1 MSPFS
6 IAILAFSMS
15 ADAFAAAVARGAT
28 QRPMLLGAAQ
38 AGVLFGVIEGF
49 NIFAGWCLG
58 IAASAFI
65 QAVDH
70 WVAFIL
76 LGGVGAKMIHAG
88 LSGESHE
95 DELSMVAPNGRT
107 IGLVATAVGTSIDSA
122 AVGISL
128 AFLDADI
135 VMITAAVALAT
146 FSLATLGMMIGRVA
160 GARFGSYVE
169 VGAGVALIALGTKI
183 LLEHLELLG

>member
-1 MSPFS
+1 MSPIS
-6 IAILAFSMS
+6 IVVLAFSMS
-15 ADAFAAAVARGAT
+15 ADAFAAAIARGAT

-49 NIFAGWCLG
+49 NIVAGWCLG

-70 WVAFIL
+70 WVAFVL
-76 LGGVGAKMIHAG
+76 LGGVGAKVIHAG
-88 LSGESHE
+88 LHGDTHSE
-95 DELSMVAPNGRT
+95 ELAMVAPNGRM

-135 VMITAAVALAT
+135 LKIAAAVALAT
-146 FSLATLGMMIGRVA
+146 FTLATLGMMIGRVA
-160 GARFGSYVE
+160 GKKFGTYVE
-169 VGAGVALIALGTKI
+169 VVAGLALIVLGTKI